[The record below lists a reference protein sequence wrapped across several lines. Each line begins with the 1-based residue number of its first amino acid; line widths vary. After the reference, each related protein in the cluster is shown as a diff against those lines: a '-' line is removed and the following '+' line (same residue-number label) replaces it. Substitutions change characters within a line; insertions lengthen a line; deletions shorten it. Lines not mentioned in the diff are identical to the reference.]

1 MDTNYV
7 IDFAYTASFYISI
20 YQTSNILNHWGT
32 LLEILIHTHSL
43 SLSLNK
49 QIQLT
54 YKLEK
59 ELLFPAGQHFPK
71 HKEYIKFLKTFCT

>member
-32 LLEILIHTHSL
+32 LLEILIHTLSL
-43 SLSLNK
+43 SLSLS
-49 QIQLT
+49 QQTDST
-54 YKLEK
+54 YL
-59 ELLFPAGQHFPK
+59 
-71 HKEYIKFLKTFCT
+71 